1 MAIQATSDRTNFRP
15 AFRGNEDK
23 PAAREGWAMERSRL
37 ADSQEQACRL
47 SSIDLEGAALA
58 LSLLNAADACFK
70 VSCFSG
76 VCYLMFWLIFSFNQ
90 QKFVI
95 SALSHSS

>member
-23 PAAREGWAMERSRL
+23 PAAGEGWTKERSRL

-47 SSIDLEGAALA
+47 SGIDLEGAALA

-70 VSCFSG
+70 VS
-76 VCYLMFWLIFSFNQ
+76 L
-90 QKFVI
+90 
-95 SALSHSS
+95 